1 MTKLGLARPKLP
13 KRLGNRH
20 ALHPTLEQLIE
31 LRTARRDALDVL
43 APLKD
48 GHACL
53 KALALDL
60 LCDLVALIRLGL
72 SYALDVQHLLLGAT
86 TMTKDSEMVKKCRLV

>member
-1 MTKLGLARPKLP
+1 MTQLGLACSKLP

-20 ALHPTLEQLIE
+20 ALHPALEQLIE

-48 GHACL
+48 RHARL

-60 LCDLVALIRLGL
+60 LRDLVALVCLSL
-72 SYALDVQHLLLGAT
+72 SYALDVQHFLLRASCIKRQSDKQL
-86 TMTKDSEMVKKCRLV
+86 EW